1 MMKNRVCELFGVR
14 FPIVQGGMVWVSGA
28 KLAAAVSNAGGLG
41 LIGAGSMKPELLRQH
56 IRKATRLTT
65 RPFGVNIP
73 IFSKYAEEQV
83 ELAIEEEISIFFMSA
98 GSPKRLTHKLKEA
111 GCTVVHVASSP
122 TLARKCQDAG
132 VDAVV
137 VEGFE
142 AGGHNGRE
150 ELTTFVL
157 VPQARDRV
165 DIPLIAAGG
174 IADGRGIAAAF
185 ALGAEGVQI
194 GTRFAATVE
203 SSASDAY
210 KQLLVT
216 SGDAATRLM
225 LKSLIPVRLV
235 QNSLTEKLLKLESR
249 CATVMELEAELGE
262 AAAKRAIFDGEV
274 DTGEAE
280 AGEVVGMIHDI
291 PTVLELMQRLVSEAT
306 DNFTGM
312 ALSESLKNDNGFS

>member
-1 MMKNRVCELFGVR
+1 MKNRVCELFGIR
-14 FPIVQGGMVWVSGA
+14 FPIIQGGMVWVSGA

-41 LIGAGSMKPELLRQH
+41 LIGAGSMKPDLFRQH
-56 IRKATRLTT
+56 IRKAARLTQL
-65 RPFGVNIP
+65 PFGVNIP
-73 IFSKYAEEQV
+73 IFSKYADEQV
-83 ELAIEEEISIFFMSA
+83 ALALEENVPIFFMSA
-98 GSPKRLTHKLKEA
+98 GSPKRYTAKLKEA
-111 GCTVVHVASSP
+111 GRTVVHVTSSP
-122 TLARKCQDAG
+122 ALAEKCEKAG

-157 VPQARDRV
+157 VPQTRDRV

-210 KQLLVT
+210 KQLLIA
-216 SGDAATRLM
+216 SGEASTRLM

-235 QNSLTEKLLKLESR
+235 QNSLTEKLLEMESR
-249 CATVMELEAELGE
+249 CATAEELEAQLGK
-262 AAAKRAIFDGEV
+262 APAKRAIFDGEV
-274 DTGEAE
+274 GSGEVE
-280 AGEVVGMIHDI
+280 AGEVAGMIQDI
-291 PTVLELMQRLVSEAT
+291 STVFELMQRLVTEASEISPGW
-306 DNFTGM
+306 NFRRIP
-312 ALSESLKNDNGFS
+312 

>member
-1 MMKNRVCELFGVR
+1 MKNRVCELFGIR
-14 FPIVQGGMVWVSGA
+14 FPIIQGGMVWVSGA
-28 KLAAAVSNAGGLG
+28 KLAAQVSTAGGLG
-41 LIGAGSMKPELLRQH
+41 LIGAGSMKPALFREQ
-56 IRKATRLTT
+56 IRKAGALTT

-73 IFSKYAEEQV
+73 IFSDYAEEQV
-83 ELAIEEEISIFFMSA
+83 QLALDEGVRIFFMSA
-98 GSPKRLTHKLKEA
+98 GSPKRFTPLLKSA

-122 TLARKCQDAG
+122 TLALKCQNAG

-165 DIPLIAAGG
+165 NIPLIAAGG

-194 GTRFAATVE
+194 GTRFAVTVE

-210 KQLLVT
+210 KNLLV
-216 SGDAATRLM
+216 SAGDSATRLM

-235 QNSLTEKLLKLESR
+235 QNQLTGKL
-249 CATVMELEAELGE
+249 AELEARCASPAELEAALGG
-262 AAAKRAIFDGEV
+262 AAAKRAILDGDVDSGEV
-274 DTGEAE
+274 E
-280 AGEVVGMIHDI
+280 AGEVVGMIRDI
-291 PTVLELMQRLVSEAT
+291 PTVDLLMRRLIEETRA
-306 DNFTGM
+306 
-312 ALSESLKNDNGFS
+312 ALDDCGSIRF

>member
-1 MMKNRVCELFGVR
+1 MKNRVCELFKIR
-14 FPIVQGGMVWVSGA
+14 YPIIQGGMVWVSGG

-41 LIGAGSMKPELLRQH
+41 LIGAGSMKPDLLRQH
-56 IRKATRLTT
+56 IRKAKMLTAA
-65 RPFGVNIP
+65 PFGVNIP
-73 IFSKYAEEQV
+73 IFSKYAESQV
-83 ELAIEEEISIFFMSA
+83 HTAIDEGVSIFFMSA
-98 GSPKRLTHKLKEA
+98 GSPKRFTPILKEA
-111 GCTVVHVASSP
+111 GCTVAHVASSP
-122 TLARKCQDAG
+122 TLAKKCQDAG

-203 SSASDAY
+203 SSASAQY
-210 KQLLVT
+210 KNQIVAA
-216 SGDAATRLM
+216 GDSATRLM
-225 LKSLIPVRLV
+225 LKALIPVRLIR
-235 QNSLTEKLLKLESR
+235 NSLTERLHALEAR
-249 CATVMELEAELGE
+249 CASGKELEAELGE
-262 AAAKRAIFDGEV
+262 NAAKRAIFDGEV
-274 DTGEAE
+274 DQGEVE
-280 AGEVVGMIHDI
+280 AGEIAGMISDI
-291 PTVLELMQRLVSEAT
+291 PSTGELMRRLVSEALAAAPG
-306 DNFTGM
+306 D
-312 ALSESLKNDNGFS
+312 ALREAFRNENGFS

>member
-1 MMKNRVCELFGVR
+1 MKNRVCELLGVR

-41 LIGAGSMKPELLRQH
+41 LIGAGSMKPKLLRQH
-56 IRKATRLTT
+56 IRKARTLTKF
-65 RPFGVNIP
+65 PFGVNIP

-83 ELAIEEEISIFFMSA
+83 KLAVDEGISIFFMSA
-98 GSPKRLTHKLKEA
+98 GSPKRFTPALKAA
-111 GCTVVHVASSP
+111 GCTVVHVASTP
-122 TLARKCQDAG
+122 TLARKCQSAG

-174 IADGRGIAAAF
+174 IGDGRGIAAAF

-203 SSASDAY
+203 SSASDSY
-210 KQLLVT
+210 KQKLVS
-216 SGDAATRLM
+216 SGDTETLLM
-225 LKSLIPVRLV
+225 LKSLMPVRLI
-235 QNSLTEKLLKLESR
+235 QNSLTEKLYKLEAS
-249 CATVMELEAELGE
+249 CATPAELEAELGPG
-262 AAAKRAIFDGEV
+262 AAKRAIFDGEV
-274 DTGEAE
+274 DTGEVE
-280 AGEVVGMIHDI
+280 AGEISGMIRDI
-291 PTVLELMQRLVSEAT
+291 PTVAELMHRLVLEASGSLSRLAL
-306 DNFTGM
+306 TGIT
-312 ALSESLKNDNGFS
+312 EE